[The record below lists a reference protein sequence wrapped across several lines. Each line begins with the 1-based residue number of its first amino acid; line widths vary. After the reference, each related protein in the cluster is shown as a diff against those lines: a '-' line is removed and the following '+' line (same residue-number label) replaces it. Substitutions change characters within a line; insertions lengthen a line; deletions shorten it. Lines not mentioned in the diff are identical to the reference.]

1 MQSLHLLKESLLH
14 FLFPHIC
21 EGCGTDIINPEH
33 FLCVQCL
40 NSLPLTDY
48 HLHPNNPV
56 EKVFWGRL
64 PLVSATSQY
73 YFTKQSL
80 IQRLMHQVKYK
91 GNKELAFYLGK
102 IIGQQLASSN
112 RFIYTDGL
120 IPLPLFPDREKKRGF
135 NQAKLL
141 SDGIASVL
149 NKPVLNEVV
158 CRAIHTETQTRKNRI
173 ERWQNIEKG
182 FALIHGEAIENKH
195 VILVDDV
202 ITTGATLEACGRVI
216 LQAEGSRLSIAS
228 LCYSAGN

>member
-1 MQSLHLLKESLLH
+1 MKIFHPVKESILH

-21 EGCGTDIINPEH
+21 EGCGSDIVNSEH

-48 HLHPNNPV
+48 HLHSNNPV

-91 GNKELAFYLGK
+91 GNKELAYYLGK
-102 IIGQQLASSN
+102 IMGQQLAASN

-120 IPLPLFPDREKKRGF
+120 IPLPLYPDREKKRGF

-141 SDGIASVL
+141 ADGMASAL

-158 CRAIHTETQTRKNRI
+158 RRAIHTETQTRKNRI

-202 ITTGATLEACGRVI
+202 ITTGATLEACGRVL

-228 LCYSAGN
+228 LCYSSGN

>member
-1 MQSLHLLKESLLH
+1 LQKVNLLKESILH

-21 EGCGTDIINPEH
+21 EGCGTDILNAEH
-33 FLCVQCL
+33 FICVQCL

-73 YFTKQSL
+73 YFTKHSL

-102 IIGQQLASSN
+102 IMGQQLASSN
-112 RFIYTDGL
+112 RFIYADGL
-120 IPLPLFPDREKKRGF
+120 IPLPLYPDREKKRGF
-135 NQAKLL
+135 NQATLL
-141 SDGIASVL
+141 SEGIASVL
-149 NKPVLNEVV
+149 KKPVLNHVV
-158 CRAIHTETQTRKNRI
+158 SRAIHTETQTRKNRI

-202 ITTGATLEACGRVI
+202 ITTGATLEACGRVL
-216 LQAEGSRLSIAS
+216 LQAENARLSIAS
-228 LCYSAGN
+228 LCYSSGN